1 MPADASEIAG
11 DLTEVRAHVRLSE
24 QGSGCGGEQVL
35 EEPSQNDGVA
45 DGDAE
50 RRKHGHDADGF
61 ADARCVGHASE
72 FEGFAERSH
81 RAASHGAA
89 KRHLAHHAGKAEQ
102 HDEEQV
108 GDKEGGSAKLR
119 DAVREQPDA

>member
-11 DLTEVRAHVRLSE
+11 DLAEIRAHVRLGE
-24 QGSGCGGEQVL
+24 QRSGCGGEQVL

-50 RRKHGHDADGF
+50 RGEHGHDADGF
-61 ADARCVGHASE
+61 ADAGLRGARLAVRGLCRTRPS
-72 FEGFAERSH
+72 
-81 RAASHGAA
+81 AASHGTAE
-89 KRHLAHHAGKAEQ
+89 RHLADHAGKAEQ

-108 GDKEGGSAKLR
+108 GDKEGCSAKL
-119 DAVREQPDA
+119 